1 MAPKVELDRSVSVR
15 GFGDADTQTA
25 VNRRGHSLLADEP
38 KALGGA
44 DRGFSPFELVAAGL
58 GACTAITLR
67 MYARHKTL
75 ALDDVG
81 VDLRFWRAG
90 EGGYAKDTVVR
101 RIRLTGRLSPAERER
116 LGVVARRCPVHS
128 MLERAADILDEIEFA
143 EP

>member
-1 MAPKVELDRSVSVR
+1 MAHKVELDRSVSVR
-15 GFGDADTQTA
+15 AFGDADTQTA

-67 MYARHKTL
+67 MYARHKKL
-75 ALDDVG
+75 ALDDVA

-90 EGGYAKDTVVR
+90 EGGFAKDTVMR
-101 RIRLTGRLSPAERER
+101 RIRLSGRLAPAECER
-116 LGVVARRCPVHS
+116 IGAVARRCPVHT
-128 MLERAADILDEIEFA
+128 MLERAVDIIDEIELA
-143 EP
+143 AP